1 MLKSLAIALAIGV
14 AFGGGAMA
22 QTVRKPIVADDHV
35 APLLVDHKEKHKDKH
50 WKHFGQRRDDEDENE
65 GRRRRSTARSWPGY
79 SNPYGNYYG
88 SSRPYY
94 DAPRGYGSYGYGP
107 PRYQDYGASP
117 YYRGY

>member
-22 QTVRKPIVADDHV
+22 QTVRKPMIAVDPIG
-35 APLLVDHKEKHKDKH
+35 PLLVDHKEKHKDKH

-65 GRRRRSTARSWPGY
+65 GRRRQSTARSWPGY
-79 SNPYGNYYG
+79 RNPYGNYYG